1 MTISIILVFLK
12 LLFFIPF
19 LRLLYLLLNDCPAGC
34 LHPSPKSRPLPTMP
48 AITKDTT
55 KLIAHYARFAPTPLS
70 LAQMAQF
77 GKTASTATVFRAAQF
92 MSDELPVRIAHKVHE
107 LENLPPE
114 LVQTPSIQR
123 VLGWYVA
130 SFQDILRMA
139 EHTKNTISPG
149 VKAKL
154 LEASHNARASP
165 VTSSFF
171 KTIKNRLLTGFA
183 SPLAKYDG
191 DQTWPPEVYRCLDEF
206 ATCLNEIRTRHDA
219 VVTTVAQG
227 IKDYSVVANQQA
239 TPRTSGKTKQLPM
252 RDIQAFLDRFFM
264 SRIGIRVLVGQQ
276 LALMKGN
283 HSEDYV
289 GIICTNTNIN
299 DTIRHSVKLAQE
311 ICEDWYGLFEAPK
324 VIIECDPNLNFLY
337 IPAHL
342 SHMIFEVVKNSLRA
356 VVEKYGPDI
365 ENADK
370 YPPVTIVVGD
380 GTEDFTIRISDRG
393 GGIPR
398 SVQKR
403 VWLYNY
409 TTVKD
414 TPSISPEFSQPMMN
428 APMAGFGYGLPITRL
443 YARYFGGDVD
453 LQSIEGYGTDVYMHL
468 HKLSTRELI
477 Y

>member
-1 MTISIILVFLK
+1 
-12 LLFFIPF
+12 
-19 LRLLYLLLNDCPAGC
+19 
-34 LHPSPKSRPLPTMP
+34 MP
-48 AITKDTT
+48 AIAKDTT

-77 GKTASTATVFRAAQF
+77 GKTPTTATVFRASQF
-92 MSDELPVRIAHKVHE
+92 MTDELPVRIAHKVHE
-107 LENLPPE
+107 LENLPPD
-114 LVQTPSIQR
+114 LVRTTSIQR

-130 SFQDILRMA
+130 SFQDILRIA
-139 EHTKNTISPG
+139 EHSKTVIAPDIKS
-149 VKAKL
+149 KL
-154 LEASHNARASP
+154 LEASHNAREQP
-165 VTSSFF
+165 VNTSFF
-171 KTIKNRLLTGFA
+171 KTIRNRLLTGFA

-191 DQTWPPEVYRCLDEF
+191 DQTWPPEVYRYLDDF
-206 ATCLNEIRTRHDA
+206 TNCLNEIRTRHDA

-227 IKDYSVVANQQA
+227 IKDYSIA
-239 TPRTSGKTKQLPM
+239 TNKNTTSPSSKASAVPM
-252 RDIQAFLDRFFM
+252 RDIQSFLDRFFM

-276 LALMKGN
+276 LALMKGH

-299 DTIRHSVKLAQE
+299 DTIKHSVKLAQE

-324 VIIECDPNLNFLY
+324 VIIECDPNLNLLY

-356 VVEKYGPDI
+356 VVEKYGPDVDSA
-365 ENADK
+365 EK

-380 GTEDFTIRISDRG
+380 GTEDFTIRISDQG

-409 TTVKD
+409 TTVED
-414 TPSISPEFSQPMMN
+414 TPDISPEFSEPMLN

>member
-1 MTISIILVFLK
+1 
-12 LLFFIPF
+12 
-19 LRLLYLLLNDCPAGC
+19 
-34 LHPSPKSRPLPTMP
+34 MP
-48 AITKDTT
+48 AIARDTT

-77 GKTASTATVFRAAQF
+77 GKTPTTATVFRASQF
-92 MSDELPVRIAHKVHE
+92 MTDELPVRIAHKVHE
-107 LENLPPE
+107 LENLPPD
-114 LVQTPSIQR
+114 LVQIPSIQR

-130 SFQDILRMA
+130 SFQDILRIA
-139 EHTKNTISPG
+139 EHSKTVITPDIKS
-149 VKAKL
+149 KL
-154 LEASHNARASP
+154 LEASHNARDQP
-165 VTSSFF
+165 VNTSLF
-171 KTIKNRLLTGFA
+171 KTIRNRLLTGFA

-191 DQTWPPEVYRCLDEF
+191 DQTWPPEVYRYLDDF
-206 ATCLNEIRTRHDA
+206 TNCLNEIRTRHDA

-227 IKDYSVVANQQA
+227 IKDYSIA
-239 TPRTSGKTKQLPM
+239 TNKNATSRGSKASALPM
-252 RDIQAFLDRFFM
+252 RDIQSFLDRFFM

-276 LALMKGN
+276 LALMKGH

-299 DTIRHSVKLAQE
+299 DTIKHSVKLAQE

-324 VIIECDPNLNFLY
+324 VIIECDPNLNLLY

-356 VVEKYGPDI
+356 VVEKYGPDVDSA
-365 ENADK
+365 EK

-380 GTEDFTIRISDRG
+380 GTEDFTIRISDQG

-409 TTVKD
+409 TTVED
-414 TPSISPEFSQPMMN
+414 TPDISPEFSEPMLN